1 MIKASRAS
9 RGLLLVLVLLF
20 VVGCAANPVTGR
32 SQLALVGEQ
41 QAIEQSALA
50 FDQMAEQAD
59 TRAPDTAEYR
69 RVARIANDLIAVAKQ
84 QHPETAGWDW
94 RVELFDDPS
103 VNAFAMAGGKIGMYT
118 GFLETLEPTDDELAQ
133 VMGHEVAHALL
144 GHSQEKMSIAMSQQ
158 LGLGLLGTLGER
170 GQQMQSLAAQ
180 VGHLALTLPY
190 SRTMEF
196 EADAYGLELAARA
209 GYDPN
214 ASITLWQKMQ
224 RVADEQGRAPP
235 EFLSTHPGQ
244 ENRIRALRELIPQVM
259 PLYEQAY

>member
-1 MIKASRAS
+1 MTMPY
-9 RGLLLVLVLLF
+9 RGLYAVLLSLF
-20 VVGCAANPVTGR
+20 LIGCAANPITGR
-32 SQLALVGEQ
+32 SQFALVGEQ

-50 FDQMAEQAD
+50 FDQMADQAR

-69 RVARIANDLIAVAKQ
+69 RVARIANNLIAVAKR
-84 QHPETAGWDW
+84 QHPETQSWDW
-94 RVELFDDPS
+94 RVELFDDPA
-103 VNAFAMAGGKIGMYT
+103 VNAFAMAGGKIGMFT
-118 GFLETLEPTDDELAQ
+118 GFIDTLDPTDDELAQ

-158 LGLGLLGTLGER
+158 LGLTLLGSFGER

-209 GYDPN
+209 GYDPR
-214 ASITLWQKMQ
+214 AAVSLWRKMQ
-224 RVADEQGRAPP
+224 QHAQAEGGSPP

-244 ENRIRALRELIPQVM
+244 ENRIAELNRLIPQVM
-259 PLYEQAY
+259 PLYEQAR